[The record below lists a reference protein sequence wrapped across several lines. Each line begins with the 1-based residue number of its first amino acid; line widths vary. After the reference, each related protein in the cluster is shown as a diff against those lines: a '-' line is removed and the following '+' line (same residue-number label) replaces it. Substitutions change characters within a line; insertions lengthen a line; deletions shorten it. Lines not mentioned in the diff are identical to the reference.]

1 MVPRGGTLASLLEKK
16 EQRLRFMHR
25 LYEVTDGSPLVDVE
39 STRIGEEFG
48 WSEQETDRVVEY
60 LMGEGL
66 VEYFAGGNMINVTHA
81 GVVEVEAVLDNPD
94 RGTAHF
100 PPAGNVIVIG
110 QMHSSQIQQGTEGSQ
125 QLATFNEPNRDQLLA
140 VVGEL
145 LAILPNLALDKE
157 DRQEA
162 EAELGTAEVQLGSN
176 RPKWPIIRAS
186 LGRVVS
192 LVERVS
198 SLATRSVEL
207 TRALEILHKELP
219 GV

>member
-94 RGTAHF
+94 RGTEHF

-140 VVGEL
+140 VVESYWRSCPTSRW
-145 LAILPNLALDKE
+145 IRRIVRKQKRNLA
-157 DRQEA
+157 RPRFSSA
-162 EAELGTAEVQLGSN
+162 PTARSG
-176 RPKWPIIRAS
+176 P
-186 LGRVVS
+186 
-192 LVERVS
+192 S
-198 SLATRSVEL
+198 SGLAWE
-207 TRALEILHKELP
+207 
-219 GV
+219 G